1 MVDPLSVVAGA
12 VTTFILPKALE
23 KVGEK
28 IGEAA
33 LEKSGAAIK
42 ATRETVQAKLQA
54 AGTAGLLARAEE
66 KPTESNI
73 QVLQAELASQMEE
86 DQAFAARLQ
95 ELVNQIQAQS
105 PSLQVILDGLRT
117 TGRVELGNV
126 KQVSEGQGS
135 AKQLMGRN
143 WDIGGDVKIGDI
155 SQESRGGK

>member
-1 MVDPLSVVAGA
+1 MIDLLSAVAGA

-66 KPTESNI
+66 KPTKSNV
-73 QVLQAELASQMEE
+73 QLLQAELVSQMEE

-95 ELVNQIQAQS
+95 ELVNQIQSQS
-105 PSLQVILDGLRT
+105 PSLQVIGDGLRT
-117 TGRVELGNV
+117 GKVELGNV

-143 WDIGGDVKIGDI
+143 WNIEGDVKIGDI